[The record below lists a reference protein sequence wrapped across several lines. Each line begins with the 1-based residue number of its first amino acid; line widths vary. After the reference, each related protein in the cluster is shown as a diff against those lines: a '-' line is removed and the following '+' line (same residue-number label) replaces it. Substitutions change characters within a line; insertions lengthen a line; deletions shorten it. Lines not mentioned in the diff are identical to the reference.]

1 MNKRA
6 FLYVGMIKALLVVG
20 FFAFIFGC
28 VHIYQSQ
35 KMAIIKDVEEDL
47 TAIAML
53 KAKQLSDWRKERIAD
68 VNVFS
73 DRLELLENIRSIL
86 TDSAVEPGE
95 KTVKQFK
102 NIVHNYNYQNL
113 KIFYPDGTQRWSLN
127 KEICSCKT
135 AIREQLELSFASG
148 KPQFTKLHFEE
159 NEVTTAN
166 PHIGV
171 IGPIFSEDGKP
182 LGAVTLVSDASKFL
196 FPLIEQWP
204 VPGKTAE
211 TLLFRV
217 EDNQIL
223 FLNNLRHKPDTAL
236 KLKINLD
243 QTEII
248 AVKAAKGRLG
258 FMSGKDYRGVSVI
271 AVALTIEGSPWYMVA
286 KVDYDEAFAHWQFIS
301 KLLLG
306 LMALATILAFFLG
319 LFLQQRE
326 KEMSK
331 RLIYKAKIAQHLAE
345 QRNSVTLKS
354 IGDAVIVTD
363 EHSRVELMNGVAENL
378 TGWREEDAIGRPIDE
393 VFKIFNAQN
402 ERPAELPVKKVLETG
417 KIVGLA
423 NHTKIVSK
431 NGEEHQIED
440 SGAPIKEENGQIS
453 GVVIVFRDVSETYRI
468 TEKLRLNE
476 QRLRQLLK
484 NSPVIIFSLHPD
496 DFRATWISPNI
507 EKILGYSVAECLA
520 PNWWE
525 NHLFPDDRVQALTTS
540 KKLFDAGEISQEY
553 RMLHR
558 NGEIIWVEDHQK
570 LVTDESGRPLE
581 IIGAMHDI
589 SDKRNLEIQL
599 LQAQKMEAVG
609 RLAGG
614 IAHDFNNM
622 LQFILGTAE
631 LAMETLDPDSA
642 EYHDFQ
648 EIHRVGKRSADLT
661 RQLLGFARKQAV
673 MPKLLDLNDAVGGML
688 KMLQRL
694 IGEDICLQWLPS
706 EKPIKVRI
714 DPSQLDQILAN
725 LSVNARDAISG
736 TGTITIETKV
746 VEVDD
751 SYCESNP
758 EAVPGNF
765 AQLSFSDN
773 GMGMDPET
781 ISKLFEPFFTTKK
794 LGQGTG
800 LGLATI
806 YGIIKQNLG
815 FINVYSEKGHG
826 ATFKV
831 YLPLIAIAGEAATKE
846 KPDSNESPVGGGESI
861 LLVEDEID
869 ILKHEKKILEKLG
882 YRVFATSSPL
892 MALKMA
898 EEQQNIDL
906 LLTDVIMPEMN
917 GRELSEQILANFPQT
932 RVLFMSGYTAEV
944 ISHHGVLKPGMNFIQ
959 KPFSTRSLA
968 QKISQVLGK
977 D

>member
-6 FLYVGMIKALLVVG
+6 FWHVGVIKVLLAVG
-20 FFAFIFGC
+20 FLGFIFGC
-28 VHIYQSQ
+28 VRLYQSQ
-35 KMAIIKDVEEDL
+35 KTATVKDAMEDL
-47 TAIAML
+47 TAIASL

-102 NIVHNYNYQNL
+102 NIVNFYNYQNL

-127 KEICSCKT
+127 KEKCSCKNVIKE
-135 AIREQLELSFASG
+135 AIDQAFLSG
-148 KPQFTKLHFEE
+148 KPQFTELHYEE
-159 NEVTTAN
+159 NEIATAN
-166 PHIGV
+166 PHLGV
-171 IGPIFSEDGKP
+171 IGPIFTDDGKP
-182 LGAVTLVSDASKFL
+182 LGAVTLVTDASKFL

-204 VPGKTAE
+204 VPSKTAE
-211 TLLFRV
+211 TLLFKV
-217 EDNQIL
+217 ENNQIL

-248 AVKAAKGRLG
+248 AVKVAHGRIG

-271 AVALTIEGSPWYMVA
+271 AETLAIEDSPWYMVA

-301 KLLLG
+301 KLLFA
-306 LMALATILAFFLG
+306 LMLLATILALFLG

-326 KEMSK
+326 KEISK
-331 RLIYKAKIAQHLAE
+331 GLISRAESAQYLAE

-378 TGWREEDAIGRPIDE
+378 TGWRETDAIGRPIDE
-393 VFKIFNAQN
+393 VFKIYNAQTGL
-402 ERPAELPVKKVLETG
+402 PAELPVKRVLETG
-417 KIVGLA
+417 KVVGLA

-431 NGEEHQIED
+431 NGEEFQIED

-484 NSPVIIFSLHPD
+484 NSPMIIFSLHPH
-496 DFRATWISPNI
+496 DFKATWVSPNV
-507 EKILGYSVAECLA
+507 EKILGYSVDECLA

-525 NHLFPDDRVQALTTS
+525 NHLYPDDRAQALATS
-540 KKLFDAGEISQEY
+540 KKLFDTGELSHEY
-553 RMLHR
+553 RMFLQ

-570 LVTDESGRPLE
+570 LVSDENGKPLE

-589 SDKRNLEIQL
+589 SEKRNLEIQL

-631 LAMETLDPDSA
+631 LAMETLNPDSN

-706 EKPIKVRI
+706 KESIKVRI

-736 TGTITIETKV
+736 TGTITIETKS
-746 VEVDD
+746 VEIDD

-773 GMGMDPET
+773 GMGMDAET
-781 ISKLFEPFFTTKK
+781 LSKLFEPFFTTKK

-826 ATFKV
+826 ATFKI
-831 YLPLIAIAGEAATKE
+831 YFPLVAGEASPKE
-846 KPDSNESPVGGGESI
+846 QAVSNEPPVGGSERI

-898 EEQQNIDL
+898 EELQNIDL

-917 GRELSEQILANFPQT
+917 GRELSEQIMAKFPQT

-944 ISHHGVLKPGMNFIQ
+944 ISSHGVLKPDMNFIQ

-977 D
+977 G